1 MGLSSERI
9 AELMAKKRT
18 KGQYEDLLHFL
29 MTESDEA
36 GIDVQEQWPLELGA
50 KNATALYQGFR
61 NAAEKLEIL
70 DQLDILQRDEHVMIL
85 VKTRVALMFGEDADV
100 TDSTDEDNTDEE
112 STTDVEDSE
121 PVTASA

>member
-85 VKTRVALMFGEDADV
+85 VKTRVALMFGDEAEDITEDI
-100 TDSTDEDNTDEE
+100 DEATEDTNSE
-112 STTDVEDSE
+112 SIESAE
-121 PVTASA
+121 PVTA